1 MVSVTR
7 LIATGAVVLLL
18 LVAGFWASWDSA
30 QHAMFPRGRERGV
43 LTVTGCTDA
52 VCVGPF
58 APTSASAVRHARVAI
73 ERSVG
78 VRKGARVE
86 VVLRPGTREAVRAGA
101 SGFFH
106 AWIPFG
112 GALLLAAPLL
122 AAGIR
127 NRRLTWLAAGAGGA
141 VLTAAFVAVAF

>member
-7 LIATGAVVLLL
+7 RIATGAVVLLL

-30 QHAMFPRGRERGV
+30 QHVLFPRGRERGT

-52 VCVGPF
+52 VCAGPF
-58 APTSASAVRHARVAI
+58 APASPTAVRHARVVI

-78 VRKGARVE
+78 VKKGAEVP
-86 VVLRPGTREAVRAGA
+86 VVLRPSTREAVRAGA
-101 SGFFH
+101 GGFFH

-112 GALLLAAPLL
+112 GALLLGAPLI
-122 AAGIR
+122 AAGVR
-127 NRRLTWLAAGAGGA
+127 HRRLAWISAGAGGL
-141 VLTAAFVAVAF
+141 VLTAAFVAVGF